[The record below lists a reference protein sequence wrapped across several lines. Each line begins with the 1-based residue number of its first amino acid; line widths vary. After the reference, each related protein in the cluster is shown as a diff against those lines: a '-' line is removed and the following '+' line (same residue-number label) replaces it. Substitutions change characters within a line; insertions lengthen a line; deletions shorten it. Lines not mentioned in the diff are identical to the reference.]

1 MHKLSK
7 NTSLGY
13 LTLLSVA
20 LFATGRYLVLLLPE
34 LSFLQMSNSISQLFA
49 VISCIL
55 WLFGRIWDELLN
67 KNRTDIFKYA
77 ASASGLVGLI
87 FGALNLIA
95 NAPGLD
101 IWAWVIGIAF
111 ALFNLAW
118 TLYASLTVLGHKA
131 AGGSLWIMSIVS
143 SLTLILLAAQ
153 IVINIYEGFTQ
164 LSPDALFIYIIFL
177 ALDSLGLFAPV
188 IYAVYEGISSL
199 RGQLKKQA
207 LPRR

>member
-13 LTLLSVA
+13 LTLLGVA

-34 LSFLQMSNSISQLFA
+34 LSFLQISNSISQLFA
-49 VISCIL
+49 VISCVL
-55 WLFGRIWDELLN
+55 WLFGRIWDELLH

-95 NAPGLD
+95 NAPSLD
-101 IWAWVIGIAF
+101 TWGWVIGIAF
-111 ALFNLAW
+111 ALFNLVW

-131 AGGSLWIMSIVS
+131 AGGALWIMSIVS
-143 SLTLILLAAQ
+143 SLTLILLATQ

-177 ALDSLGLFAPV
+177 VLDSLGLFAPV